1 MFEGVLPAIITPF
14 KRNPAMSLDIPGLE
28 KNIEFLL
35 SRGIHGIVPC
45 GSTGESATLTFEEH
59 EKVIKVT
66 VDKVNGE
73 IPVLAGTGSNNTAE
87 AIRLTKAAKDI
98 GADGVL
104 AISPYYN
111 KPNRAGLIKHYHKL
125 ADLDIPVIVYNVPS
139 RTGQNLE
146 PDLIAELAKHPNIW
160 GVKEA
165 SGNIG
170 QISRIIEETQDDDFI
185 VISGDDNI
193 TLPIMALGGAGVISV
208 AANIDPKRMVEMYE
222 AILLGDYQ
230 KALVLNF
237 ALSPLFRSMFID
249 TNPIPVKKA
258 VELMGLAGGPVRLP
272 LSDLDAK
279 KTEELRKVIA
289 ALPKETAKKAP
300 AAKRPVKAA
309 KKAAPKKTVV
319 KTAPQKKAMPKRSAP
334 KKKPVAKRTR

>member
-1 MFEGVLPAIITPF
+1 
-14 KRNPAMSLDIPGLE
+14 MSLDLPGLE
-28 KNIEFLL
+28 KNIGFLL
-35 SRGIHGIVPC
+35 SCGIHGIVPC

-59 EKVIKVT
+59 EKVIDVT
-66 VDKVNGE
+66 VNKVNGK

-87 AIRLTKAAKDI
+87 AVRLTKAAKDI

-104 AISPYYN
+104 VISPYYN

-125 ADLDIPVIVYNVPS
+125 ADLDIPVIVYNVPG

-146 PDLIAELAKHPNIW
+146 PDLIAELAQHPNIW

-208 AANIDPKRMVEMYE
+208 VANIDPKRMVEMYD
-222 AILLGDYQ
+222 ALLLGDYQ

-258 VELMGLAGGPVRLP
+258 VELMGMAAGPVRLP
-272 LSDLDAK
+272 LSELDAQKTSALKSVLATIPKTAVK
-279 KTEELRKVIA
+279 KA
-289 ALPKETAKKAP
+289 SSAKKAAKP
-300 AAKRPVKAA
+300 AG
-309 KKAAPKKTVV
+309 KAAPKKAAV
-319 KTAPQKKAMPKRSAP
+319 PKKAAA
-334 KKKPVAKRTR
+334 KKTVARRIR

>member
-14 KRNPAMSLDIPGLE
+14 KKNPAMSLDIPGLE
-28 KNIEFLL
+28 QNIGFLL
-35 SRGIHGIVPC
+35 SCGIHGIVPC

-66 VDKVNGE
+66 VDKVNGK

-104 AISPYYN
+104 LISPYYN
-111 KPNRAGLIKHYHKL
+111 KPNRAGLIQHYTKL
-125 ADLDIPVIVYNVPS
+125 ADLDIPVIVYNVPG

-146 PDLIAELAKHPNIW
+146 PDLIAELARHPNIV

-170 QISRIIEETQDDDFI
+170 QISRIIEETQDEDFA

-208 AANIDPKRMVEMYE
+208 AANVDPKRMVALYE
-222 AILLGDYQ
+222 AMKKGDSQ
-230 KALVLNF
+230 KALVLHF

-258 VELMGLAGGPVRLP
+258 VELMGMAGGPVRLP
-272 LSDLDAK
+272 LAELDDKRTEQLK
-279 KTEELRKVIA
+279 KVLATI
-289 ALPKETAKKAP
+289 P
-300 AAKRPVKAA
+300 A
-309 KKAAPKKTVV
+309 
-319 KTAPQKKAMPKRSAP
+319 
-334 KKKPVAKRTR
+334 KPVAKRADTKKSPKKTAARKTTVKRQRR

>member
-14 KRNPAMSLDIPGLE
+14 KRNPAMGLDIPGLE
-28 KNIEFLL
+28 ANLGFLL
-35 SRGIHGIVPC
+35 SRGVHGIVPC

-73 IPVLAGTGSNNTAE
+73 VPVLAGTGSNNTAE
-87 AIRLTKAAKDI
+87 AIKLTKAAKDI

-104 AISPYYN
+104 VISPYYN
-111 KPNRAGLIKHYHKL
+111 KPNRAGLVKHFTKI
-125 ADLDIPVIVYNVPS
+125 ADLDIPVVVYNVPG

-146 PDLIAELAKHPNIW
+146 PDLIAELAQHPNIW
-160 GVKEA
+160 GIKEA

-185 VISGDDNI
+185 VMSGDDNI

-208 AANIDPKRMVEMYE
+208 AANIDPGRMVEMYE
-222 AILLGDYQ
+222 AVLLGDYQ

-258 VELMGLAGGPVRLP
+258 VELMGMAGGPVRLP
-272 LSDLDAK
+272 LDELDAK
-279 KTEELRKVIA
+279 KTEELKKVLATIPA
-289 ALPKETAKKAP
+289 KYLPKRPMAKAVPARKAVAIPVVPKKAP
-300 AAKRPVKAA
+300 AKPAA
-309 KKAAPKKTVV
+309 KKAAPKK
-319 KTAPQKKAMPKRSAP
+319 
-334 KKKPVAKRTR
+334 PVAKPRNR

>member
-14 KRNPAMSLDIPGLE
+14 QRNPSMSLDIPGLE
-28 KNIEFLL
+28 KNIGFLL

-59 EKVIKVT
+59 EKVIEVT
-66 VDKVNGE
+66 VDKVNGK

-104 AISPYYN
+104 VISPYYN
-111 KPNRAGLIKHYHKL
+111 KPNRAGLIKHYHKI
-125 ADLDIPVIVYNVPS
+125 ADLDIPVIMYNVPS

-146 PDLIAELAKHPNIW
+146 PDLVAELAQHPNIW
-160 GVKEA
+160 GIKEA

-193 TLPIMALGGAGVISV
+193 TLPIMAVGGAGVISV
-208 AANIDPKRMVEMYE
+208 AANVDPARMVAMYD
-222 AILLGDYQ
+222 AILKNDYQ
-230 KALVLNF
+230 QALVLNF

-258 VELMGLAGGPVRLP
+258 VEMMGMAGGPVRLP
-272 LSDLDAK
+272 LDGLDATKTAQLK
-279 KTEELRKVIA
+279 KVLATI
-289 ALPKETAKKAP
+289 PKTA
-300 AAKRPVKAA
+300 VKAA
-309 KKAAPKKTVV
+309 GTKTPAKKSVKAAARTKAAPKK
-319 KTAPQKKAMPKRSAP
+319 KTAIR
-334 KKKPVAKRTR
+334 RTR

>member
-14 KRNPAMSLDIPGLE
+14 KRNPAMSLNVPGLE
-28 KNIEFLL
+28 QNIGFLL
-35 SRGIHGIVPC
+35 SCGIHGIVPC

-59 EKVIKVT
+59 EKVIRVT
-66 VDKVNGE
+66 VDKTNGK

-87 AIRLTKAAKDI
+87 AIRLTKAAKDL

-104 AISPYYN
+104 VISPYYN
-111 KPNRAGLIKHYHKL
+111 KPNRAGLVKHYTKL
-125 ADLDIPVIVYNVPS
+125 ADLDIPVVVYNVPG

-146 PDLIAELAKHPNIW
+146 PDLIAELAQHPNIV

-170 QISRIIEETQDDDFI
+170 QISRIIEETQDEDFV

-193 TLPIMALGGAGVISV
+193 TVPIMALGGAGVISV
-208 AANIDPKRMVEMYE
+208 AANVDPKRMVAMYE
-222 AILLGDYQ
+222 AMRNGDYQ
-230 KALVLNF
+230 KALVLHF

-258 VELMGLAGGPVRLP
+258 VELAGMAAGPVRLP
-272 LSDLDAK
+272 LDELDEKRTEQLKKILATIPAK
-279 KTEELRKVIA
+279 T
-289 ALPKETAKKAP
+289 
-300 AAKRPVKAA
+300 AAKQAVQKSVSLKKGAARKSAVKR
-309 KKAAPKKTVV
+309 
-319 KTAPQKKAMPKRSAP
+319 QR
-334 KKKPVAKRTR
+334 R

>member
-14 KRNPAMSLDIPGLE
+14 KRNPAMDLDIPGLE
-28 KNIEFLL
+28 HNIRFLL
-35 SRGIHGIVPC
+35 SCGIHGIVPC

-59 EKVIKVT
+59 EKVIQVT
-66 VDKVNGE
+66 VDKVNGK

-104 AISPYYN
+104 VISPYYN
-111 KPNRAGLIKHYHKL
+111 KPNRAGLVKHYTKL
-125 ADLDIPVIVYNVPS
+125 ADLDIPVVVYNVPS

-146 PDLIAELAKHPNIW
+146 PDLIAELAQHPNIV

-170 QISRIIEETQDDDFI
+170 QISRIIEETQDEDFA

-193 TLPIMALGGAGVISV
+193 TVPIMALGGAGVISV
-208 AANIDPKRMVEMYE
+208 AANVDPKRMVAMCE
-222 AILLGDYQ
+222 AMKKGDYQ
-230 KALVLNF
+230 KALVIHY
-237 ALSPLFRSMFID
+237 ALCPLFRSMFID

-258 VELMGLAGGPVRLP
+258 VELLGMAGGPVRLP
-272 LSDLDAK
+272 LADLDDK
-279 KTEELRKVIA
+279 KTEQLKKVLVTIPEKSA
-289 ALPKETAKKAP
+289 AVRA
-300 AAKRPVKAA
+300 V
-309 KKAAPKKTVV
+309 
-319 KTAPQKKAMPKRSAP
+319 QKKGQHKSAVR
-334 KKKPVAKRTR
+334 KPAVTRQRR